1 LELVDLLALIAVGTL
16 GRAPMIVS
24 IDLRVEITVRETLLV
39 HGRVQRQAR
48 CYASLTG
55 LALDERE

>member
-1 LELVDLLALIAVGTL
+1 
-16 GRAPMIVS
+16 
-24 IDLRVEITVRETLLV
+24 V